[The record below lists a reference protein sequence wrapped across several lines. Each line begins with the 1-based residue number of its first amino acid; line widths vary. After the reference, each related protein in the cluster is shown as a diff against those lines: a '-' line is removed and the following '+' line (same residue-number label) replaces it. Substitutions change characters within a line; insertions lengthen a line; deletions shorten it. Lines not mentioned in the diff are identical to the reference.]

1 MILGRVISSI
11 IAFFV
16 SSAINFAISAP
27 ATLMSGAAAGRQF
40 DNSDESYVV
49 TLFFSRA
56 FTGVN
61 AVITSIFLLVLV
73 GIWWK
78 PVRKLIA
85 ALTAAAFV
93 LFAPVWSAR
102 AYYDKQDFAE
112 VYFILPNESAFFI
125 PDAGANKD
133 SQTAF
138 GSEEYLKANK
148 IAAKRFQIPHA
159 KLAGSSYGFWSDYYV
174 PTGRL
179 IIVDRSPF
187 NREWVASAH
196 RGTSPKDESF
206 PCQSKEGI
214 NISVGIA
221 IGTSVLEENV
231 AKFLYRF
238 GVKSPQGDRS
248 KPEVIFTSVFY
259 GRSLPEIMDGPVRS
273 KVQSLVCDEFTKR
286 SFDEGNAQPTAI
298 MSAIEAKTIAYLLPV
313 GITLD
318 YIGWADTFTFDKNVQ
333 DVINRR
339 YIASQEAEIAMQ
351 MAPHTGTL
359 QALAAAEATRTAA
372 TKWDGKVPSTVSL
385 WWLPAGLT
393 DWLTGVFN
401 KKGAGATGQ
410 PGHE

>member
-1 MILGRVISSI
+1 MIGRVIWSV
-11 IAFFV
+11 IAFLVWSAVNFV
-16 SSAINFAISAP
+16 LSVP
-27 ATLMSGAAAGRQF
+27 ATLVSGPAAGSQF
-40 DNSDESYVV
+40 NNSDDSYAIA
-49 TLFFSRA
+49 LFFSRA

-61 AVITSIFLLVLV
+61 LVLTAIFV
-73 GIWWK
+73 LILIGIWWT
-78 PVRKLIA
+78 PARKLIA
-85 ALTAAAFV
+85 AITAAV
-93 LFAPVWSAR
+93 PLLFAPVWSAR

-125 PDAGANKD
+125 PDAGANRD
-133 SQTAF
+133 TQTQF

-159 KLAGSSYGFWSDYYV
+159 KLSGSSYSFWSDYYV

-196 RGTSPKDESF
+196 RGTSTKDESF

-238 GVKSPQGDRS
+238 GVKTPQGDRT

-286 SFDEGNAQPTAI
+286 TFDEGNSQAAAI
-298 MSAIEAKTIAYLLPV
+298 MSAIEAKTTAYLSPV

-339 YIASQEAEIAMQ
+339 YVASQEAEIAAQ

-372 TKWDGKVPSTVSL
+372 NKWDGKVPATVSL
-385 WWLPAGLT
+385 WWLPSGLT

-401 KKGAGATGQ
+401 KK
-410 PGHE
+410 

>member
-1 MILGRVISSI
+1 MIGRVIWSV
-11 IAFFV
+11 IAFLVWSAVNFV
-16 SSAINFAISAP
+16 LSVP
-27 ATLMSGAAAGRQF
+27 ATLVSGPAAGRQF
-40 DNSDESYVV
+40 DNSDDSYAIA
-49 TLFFSRA
+49 LFFSRA

-61 AVITSIFLLVLV
+61 LVLTAIFV
-73 GIWWK
+73 LILIGIWWT

-85 ALTAAAFV
+85 SITAAV
-93 LFAPVWSAR
+93 LLLFAPVWSAR

-125 PDAGANKD
+125 PDAGANRD
-133 SQTAF
+133 TQTQF

-159 KLAGSSYGFWSDYYV
+159 KLSGSSYSFWSDYYV

-196 RGTSPKDESF
+196 RGTSTKDESF

-221 IGTSVLEENV
+221 IGASVLEENV

-238 GVKSPQGDRS
+238 GVKTPQGDRT

-259 GRSLPEIMDGPVRS
+259 GRSFPEIMDGPVRS

-286 SFDEGNAQPTAI
+286 TFDEGNSQAAAI
-298 MSAIEAKTIAYLLPV
+298 MSAIEAKTTAYLSPV

-339 YIASQEAEIAMQ
+339 YVASQEAEIAAQ

-372 TKWDGKVPSTVSL
+372 NKWDGKVPATVSL
-385 WWLPAGLT
+385 WWLPSGLT

-401 KKGAGATGQ
+401 KK
-410 PGHE
+410 

>member
-1 MILGRVISSI
+1 MIGRVIWSV
-11 IAFFV
+11 IAFLVWSAVNFV
-16 SSAINFAISAP
+16 LSVP
-27 ATLMSGAAAGRQF
+27 ATLISGAAAGRQF
-40 DNSDESYVV
+40 DNNDDSYALA
-49 TLFFSRA
+49 LFFSRP

-61 AVITSIFLLVLV
+61 LVLTAIFV
-73 GIWWK
+73 LILIGIWWT

-85 ALTAAAFV
+85 AITAAV
-93 LFAPVWSAR
+93 LLLFAPVWSAR

-125 PDAGANKD
+125 PDAGANRD
-133 SQTAF
+133 TQTQF

-159 KLAGSSYGFWSDYYV
+159 KLSGSSYSFWSDYYV

-196 RGTSPKDESF
+196 RGTSTKDESF

-221 IGTSVLEENV
+221 IGASVLEENV

-238 GVKSPQGDRS
+238 GVKTPQGDRT

-286 SFDEGNAQPTAI
+286 TFDEGNSQAAAI
-298 MSAIEAKTIAYLLPV
+298 MSAIEAKTTAYLSPV

-339 YIASQEAEIAMQ
+339 YVASQEAEIAAQ

-359 QALAAAEATRTAA
+359 QALAAAEATRAA
-372 TKWDGKVPSTVSL
+372 ANKWDGKVPATVSL
-385 WWLPAGLT
+385 WWLPSGLT

-401 KKGAGATGQ
+401 KK
-410 PGHE
+410 